1 MGPAA
6 REHADLRCALGQ
18 LRPPQEGPGP
28 RERDGVAAR
37 PRLARTPAGLQPA
50 EGIHLR
56 PHRLQPERLRRVPAV
71 GDDAVDHRRHR
82 PQRDPRRRRQ
92 RGLGHRLQG
101 RDCAVCDLSRYR
113 GDPTG
118 AREGLRERRSVQ
130 VAARRLRAGS
140 AQAGRPRRRARTWD
154 RAAATAM
161 LLPSVVA
168 IAVFVY
174 GFVGWTGYV
183 SLTRWN
189 DVLPNYAWAGLRT
202 YADLFDTFRFRIAL
216 LNTLKFTL
224 AFLAG
229 CLGVGFTL
237 AVLLDRGLRGETIF
251 RTIFLAPLAIS
262 FIVTGVVWRW
272 LLNPGSAQLGSVGI
286 NLLLERAHLGA
297 LRTGWY
303 TDPRIGILAV
313 ALAALWQLSG
323 YTMALYL
330 AGLRSIPDDL
340 REAARVDGAGEWQVY
355 RRILMPLLQ
364 PITLSA
370 VIILGH
376 ISLKIFDLVVAMTG
390 SGPGFSSDVP
400 AYFMFDT
407 TFRGNHFAQGAAIA
421 EILLVL
427 VALLTVPYL
436 VYSTRTEASR

>member
-1 MGPAA
+1 
-6 REHADLRCALGQ
+6 
-18 LRPPQEGPGP
+18 
-28 RERDGVAAR
+28 
-37 PRLARTPAGLQPA
+37 
-50 EGIHLR
+50 
-56 PHRLQPERLRRVPAV
+56 
-71 GDDAVDHRRHR
+71 
-82 PQRDPRRRRQ
+82 
-92 RGLGHRLQG
+92 
-101 RDCAVCDLSRYR
+101 
-113 GDPTG
+113 
-118 AREGLRERRSVQ
+118 
-130 VAARRLRAGS
+130 
-140 AQAGRPRRRARTWD
+140 
-154 RAAATAM
+154 M

-174 GFVGWTGYV
+174 TFVGWTGYV

-189 DVLPNYAWAGLRT
+189 DVLPDYTWAGLRT
-202 YADLFDTFRFRIAL
+202 YADLFDTVRFRIDL
-216 LNTLKFTL
+216 LNTAKFTG
-224 AFLAG
+224 AFLVG

-237 AVLLDRGLRGETIF
+237 AALLDRGGRGEGIF
-251 RTIFLAPLAIS
+251 RTVFLGPLAIS

-272 LLNPGSAQLGSVGI
+272 LLNPGSVQLGSVGL
-286 NLLLERAHLGA
+286 NMLLDQAHLGF
-297 LRTGWY
+297 LKTGWY

-313 ALAALWQLSG
+313 ALAALWPTWG
-323 YTMALYL
+323 YTMARYL

-340 REAARVDGAGEWQVY
+340 REAAYVDGAGTWQLY
-355 RRILMPLLQ
+355 RHILIPLLQ

-436 VYSTRTEASR
+436 VYSTRAEVSR

>member
-1 MGPAA
+1 M
-6 REHADLRCALGQ
+6 
-18 LRPPQEGPGP
+18 
-28 RERDGVAAR
+28 
-37 PRLARTPAGLQPA
+37 
-50 EGIHLR
+50 
-56 PHRLQPERLRRVPAV
+56 
-71 GDDAVDHRRHR
+71 
-82 PQRDPRRRRQ
+82 
-92 RGLGHRLQG
+92 
-101 RDCAVCDLSRYR
+101 
-113 GDPTG
+113 
-118 AREGLRERRSVQ
+118 
-130 VAARRLRAGS
+130 
-140 AQAGRPRRRARTWD
+140 
-154 RAAATAM
+154 M
-161 LLPSVVA
+161 LPSVVA

-174 GFVGWTGYV
+174 AFVGWTGYV

-189 DVLPNYAWAGLRT
+189 DVLPDYTWAGLRT
-202 YADLFDTFRFRIAL
+202 YADLFDAVRFRIDL
-216 LNTLKFTL
+216 LNTVKFTG
-224 AFLAG
+224 AFLVG
-229 CLGVGFTL
+229 CLGLGFTL
-237 AVLLDRGLRGETIF
+237 AALLDRGGRGEAVF
-251 RTIFLAPLAIS
+251 RTVFLGPLAIS

-272 LLNPGSAQLGSVGI
+272 LLTPGSAQLGSVGV
-286 NLLLERAHLGA
+286 NLLLDRAHLGF
-297 LRTGWY
+297 LKTGWY

-313 ALAALWQLSG
+313 ALAAVWQMSG

-340 REAARVDGAGEWQVY
+340 REAAHVDGAGTWQLY
-355 RRILMPLLQ
+355 RHILIPLLQ

-436 VYSTRTEASR
+436 VYSTRAEVQR